1 MPFKIETDPKAIKEL
16 SGALDWYAEQQD
28 NLVELFRDHF
38 RREVLNIMN
47 FPESYPKVKRNYRQA
62 LMSNFPYLII
72 YSINKKEEI
81 ITILSVFHTSR
92 HPKQKFRK

>member
-16 SGALDWYAEQQD
+16 TEALDWYAEQQD
-28 NLVELFRDHF
+28 DLVELFRDHF
-38 RREVLNIMN
+38 RREVLNIKN
-47 FPESYPKVKRNYRQA
+47 FPEGYPKVKRNYRQA

-81 ITILSVFHTSR
+81 ITILSIFHTSR
-92 HPKQKFRK
+92 NPKQKFRK